1 MGRRFFGTLVLIE
14 KNDKHYTS
22 VKCLQSQCF
31 SKIKQNS
38 KETNYIM
45 YLYLCFLTSIVWFLE
60 NEEEL
65 TERFSF
71 LLLFIL
77 IDRKVN
83 KINLFFVFLWHLLF
97 EVSVN

>member
-1 MGRRFFGTLVLIE
+1 
-14 KNDKHYTS
+14 
-22 VKCLQSQCF
+22 
-31 SKIKQNS
+31 
-38 KETNYIM
+38 M

-60 NEEEL
+60 NGEEL

-97 EVSVN
+97 ELSVN